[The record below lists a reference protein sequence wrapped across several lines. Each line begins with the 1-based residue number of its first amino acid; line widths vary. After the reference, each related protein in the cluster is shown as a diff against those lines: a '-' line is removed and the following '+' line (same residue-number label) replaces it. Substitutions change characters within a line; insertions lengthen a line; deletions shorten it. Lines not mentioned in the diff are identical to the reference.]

1 MFNQDLISKIGTVGI
16 DRFLA
21 YINSIASGD
30 GSVVGRMASGPGDA
44 MGPWDRISP
53 ELKTLAKKIA
63 SELPEDW
70 DEETIVDV
78 VMKLQGFREVS
89 FNRGKQLNGNHD

>member
-1 MFNQDLISKIGTVGI
+1 MFNLVLIRKIGRVGD

-21 YINSIASGD
+21 YIKSIASGD
-30 GSVVGRMASGPGDA
+30 GSVAGRMASGPGGA

-70 DEETIVDV
+70 DDETIVDV
-78 VMKLQGFREVS
+78 VMKLQGFRE
-89 FNRGKQLNGNHD
+89 